1 MSLPVSSEE
10 TTASCNTKVQYKTKA
25 WMYHFYLISTTRKL
39 IFSEGRGGGKGMGN
53 KRQHPLIW
61 NNRTIKAQTQTNG
74 QKDRMKK
81 TFAVKGLCDTMV
93 RVLIFHNKSLPP
105 STNSNQFELSQL
117 DAGTTFCLWT
127 HNASCP

>member
-1 MSLPVSSEE
+1 MSRPVSSEE

-39 IFSEGRGGGKGMGN
+39 IFSEGRGKGMGN
-53 KRQHPLIW
+53 KRRHPLIW

-74 QKDRMKK
+74 QKDRMEKK
-81 TFAVKGLCDTMV
+81 FAVKGLCDTMV

-117 DAGTTFCLWT
+117 DTGTTFCLWT
-127 HNASCP
+127 QSASCP

>member
-1 MSLPVSSEE
+1 ME
-10 TTASCNTKVQYKTKA
+10 
-25 WMYHFYLISTTRKL
+25 
-39 IFSEGRGGGKGMGN
+39 N

-74 QKDRMKK
+74 QKDRMEKK
-81 TFAVKGLCDTMV
+81 FAVKGLCDTLV

-117 DAGTTFCLWT
+117 GGDNILSVDPQCILSLEIYCTGVPTFSLIHESIKWT
-127 HNASCP
+127 SWVNF